1 MVSLMDILL
10 IDAQS
15 INPQALLGF
24 ETQAIQGVPQIL
36 PHADEY
42 TPDPNLK
49 AQVIILTPSIRKG
62 IINWSI
68 V

>member
-1 MVSLMDILL
+1 MVSLMDIFL

-36 PHADEY
+36 PHADED

-49 AQVIILTPSIRKG
+49 A
-62 IINWSI
+62 
-68 V
+68 